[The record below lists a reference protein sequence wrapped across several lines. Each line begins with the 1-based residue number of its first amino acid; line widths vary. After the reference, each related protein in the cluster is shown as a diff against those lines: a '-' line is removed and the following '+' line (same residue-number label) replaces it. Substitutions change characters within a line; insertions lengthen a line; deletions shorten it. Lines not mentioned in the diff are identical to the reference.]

1 MSNNKSN
8 VYNTKLFKRLLTYV
22 RSYNRIFI
30 TSIFSVIGLSVFGAL
45 RPVILEKI
53 VDENLTQY
61 SYDFFAQYILIMI
74 LLLVLEVFSNYSFI
88 YNAGLLGQSVVKD
101 IRVKLFN
108 HIQNFKMKYYDK
120 SSVGILITRTVTD
133 MERIADI
140 FGQGLFMI
148 LSDILKMLIV
158 AIVMISM
165 NRELSLIVFISL
177 PFILLATKIFQK
189 YMKSA
194 FDEVRNEVAN
204 LNSFVQE
211 RVTGINVLQLF
222 AREKVESEKFK
233 QINERHKKAW
243 LKTVWYNS
251 IFFPVAEIF
260 SSLTLGLVV
269 WYGGMN
275 TVLENTASLGEL
287 TAFIMMIP
295 MLFRPLY
302 QIANKFNTLLMGM
315 VAAERVFKIL
325 DTESS
330 INDDG
335 KKTATKIKGK
345 IRYENINFSY
355 NETEKVIENFNLE
368 IKAGTTNAIVGATG
382 SGKSTIIKLL
392 NRFYNL
398 NNGAIYIDDIN
409 IEEYKVSSLRK
420 NIGFVSQDVHLFSDT
435 ILNNITLKN
444 TDIPF
449 LRVKNAAKEIE
460 IDEFISSLPEGYNYN
475 VRERGAGISTGQRQ
489 LISFL
494 RAYLKDPQILVLDEA
509 TSSIDTDSELLI
521 QNAIEKIT
529 KNRTS
534 IIIAHRLS
542 TIMKADNI
550 IVMDK
555 GKIVEQGTHSGLITN
570 KDGFYKKLYDAQ
582 LKKEGSLIID

>member
-1 MSNNKSN
+1 MNNQNK
-8 VYNTKLFKRLLTYV
+8 VYNLRLFKRLLAYIK
-22 RSYNRIFI
+22 SYRNIF
-30 TSIFSVIGLSVFGAL
+30 IFSVLSVFGLSIFGAL
-45 RPVILEKI
+45 RPLILEKI
-53 VDENLTQY
+53 VDDNLTANNY
-61 SYDFFAQYILIMI
+61 EFFVEYVVIM
-74 LLLVLEVFSNYSFI
+74 LFLLVFEVISNYSFI

-101 IRVKLFN
+101 IRIQLFK
-108 HIQNFKMKYYDK
+108 HIQDFKMKYYDQ

-148 LSDILKMLIV
+148 LSDILKMFIV
-158 AIVMISM
+158 AIVMIYM
-165 NRELSLIVFISL
+165 NWELSLIVFISL
-177 PFILLATKIFQK
+177 PFILFATKIFQK
-189 YMKSA
+189 YMKLA

-211 RVTGINVLQLF
+211 RVTGMNILQLF
-222 AREKVESEKFK
+222 AREKIEYNKFK
-233 QINERHKKAW
+233 EINERRKKAW

-275 TVLENTASLGEL
+275 TVLDNTASIGEL

-295 MLFRPLY
+295 MLFRPLN

-330 INDDG
+330 IKNIGSKSADFV
-335 KKTATKIKGK
+335 KGK
-345 IRYENINFSY
+345 IKYKNVNFSY
-355 NETEKVIENFNLE
+355 KSGENVIQNFDLE
-368 IKAGTTNAIVGATG
+368 INPGSNNAIVGATG

-392 NRFYNL
+392 NRFYEL
-398 NNGAIYIDDIN
+398 KEGSILIDDVK
-409 IEEYKVSSLRK
+409 IEEYSISSLRR

-444 TDIPF
+444 SNISF
-449 LRVKNAAKEIE
+449 LKVKEAAKEIE
-460 IDEFISSLPEGYNYN
+460 LDDFISSLPEGYNYN
-475 VRERGAGISTGQRQ
+475 VKERGISLSTGQRQ

-494 RAYLKDPQILVLDEA
+494 RAYIKNPQILVLDEA
-509 TSSIDTDSELLI
+509 TSSIDTDSEILI
-521 QNAIEKIT
+521 QKAIEKIT

-542 TIMKADNI
+542 TIKKADNI

-555 GKIVEQGTHSGLITN
+555 GKIVEQGKHNELLKN
-570 KDGFYKKLYDAQ
+570 KNGSYKKLYEAQ
-582 LKKEGSLIID
+582 LKKEKNPEMF

>member
-1 MSNNKSN
+1 MTNKTK
-8 VYNTKLFKRLLTYV
+8 VYNIELFKRLLEYV
-22 RSYNRIFI
+22 KSYNNIFI
-30 TSIFSVIGLSVFGAL
+30 VSVFSVVGLSVFGAL
-45 RPVILEKI
+45 RPVVLKKI
-53 VDENLTQY
+53 VDENLTQS
-61 SYDFFAQYILIMI
+61 SYDFFLEYILLMA
-74 LLLVLEVFSNYSFI
+74 LLLVMEVLSNYSFI
-88 YNAGLLGQSVVKD
+88 YNAGFLGQSVVKD

-108 HIQNFKMKYYDK
+108 HIQKFKMKYYDK
-120 SSVGILITRTVTD
+120 SSVGILITRAVTD

-158 AIVMISM
+158 ALVMVTM
-165 NRELSLIVFISL
+165 NWELSIIVFISL
-177 PFILLATKIFQK
+177 PFILLATKVFQK
-189 YMKSA
+189 YMKLA

-211 RVTGINVLQLF
+211 RVTGINILQLF
-222 AREKVESEKFK
+222 AREKVEYEKFK
-233 QINERHKKAW
+233 LINERHKKAW

-275 TVLENTASLGEL
+275 TVLDNTASLGEL

-295 MLFRPLY
+295 MLFRPLN

-325 DTESS
+325 DTES
-330 INDDG
+330 
-335 KKTATKIKGK
+335 KIKDNGLKIADNIMGK
-345 IRYENINFSY
+345 IKYENVHFSY
-355 NETEKVIENFNLE
+355 NSSEKVIEDFNLE

-392 NRFYNL
+392 NRFYEINE
-398 NNGAIYIDDIN
+398 GEIYIDDIN
-409 IEEYKVSSLRK
+409 IKNYKISSLRK
-420 NIGFVSQDVHLFSDT
+420 NIGFVSQDVHLFSDS

-444 TDIPF
+444 SKIPF
-449 LRVKNAAKEIE
+449 LRVKNAAKEIQ
-460 IDEFISSLPEGYNYN
+460 IDDFISSLPEGYNYN
-475 VRERGAGISTGQRQ
+475 VRERGVGISTGQRQ

-494 RAYLKDPQILVLDEA
+494 RAFIKNPQILVLDEA

-529 KNRTS
+529 KDRTS

-555 GKIVEQGTHSGLITN
+555 GKIVEIGKHSDLIIDKN
-570 KDGFYKKLYDAQ
+570 GYYKKLYDAQ
-582 LKKEGSLIID
+582 LKKERSALVN

>member
-1 MSNNKSN
+1 MNKNSKI
-8 VYNTKLFKRLLTYV
+8 YNIGLFKRLLTYV
-22 RSYNRIFI
+22 KSYRNIFVF
-30 TSIFSVIGLSVFGAL
+30 SIFSVFGLSIFSAI
-45 RPVILEKI
+45 RPVVLEKI
-53 VDENLTQY
+53 VDENITKY
-61 SYDFFAQYILIMI
+61 SSEYFIEYILIML
-74 LLLVLEVFSNYSFI
+74 LLLVMEVVCNYLFI
-88 YNAGLLGQSVVKD
+88 FNAGTLGQFVVRD
-101 IRVKLFN
+101 IRVTLFN
-108 HIQNFKMKYYDK
+108 HIQGFKMKYYDK

-140 FGQGLFMI
+140 FGQGLFLI
-148 LSDILKMLIV
+148 VSDILKMLLV
-158 AIVMISM
+158 SIVMISM
-165 NRELSLIVFISL
+165 NWELSLIVFISL

-194 FDEVRNEVAN
+194 FDQVRNEVAN

-211 RVTGINVLQLF
+211 RVTGINILQLF
-222 AREKVESEKFK
+222 AREEIEFKKFK
-233 QINERHKKAW
+233 KINHRHKNAW

-275 TVLENTASLGEL
+275 TVLDNSASLGEL

-295 MLFRPLY
+295 MLFRPLN

-325 DTESS
+325 DTESK
-330 INDDG
+330 INDNG
-335 KKTATKIKGK
+335 LKKADNIKGE
-345 IRYENINFSY
+345 IIYENVSFSY
-355 NETEKVIENFNLE
+355 IKEDKLIENFNLK
-368 IKAGTTNAIVGATG
+368 IKSGSTNAIVGATG

-392 NRFYNL
+392 NRFYNIDK
-398 NNGAIYIDDIN
+398 GKIYIDDIN
-409 IEEYKVSSLRK
+409 ISEYSISSLRK
-420 NIGFVSQDVHLFSDT
+420 NIGFVSQDVHLFTDS

-444 TDIPF
+444 NDIPF
-449 LRVKNAAKEIE
+449 IRVKNAAKKIK
-460 IDEFISSLPEGYNYN
+460 IDSFISSLPGGYNYN
-475 VRERGAGISTGQRQ
+475 VKERGVSLSTGQRQ

-494 RAYLKDPQILVLDEA
+494 RVYIKNPQILVLDEA
-509 TSSIDTDSELLI
+509 TSSVDTDSELLI
-521 QNAIEKIT
+521 QNAIEQIT

-550 IVMDK
+550 VVMDK
-555 GKIVEQGTHSGLITN
+555 GKIVESGKHSELIIKKN
-570 KDGFYKKLYDAQ
+570 GYYKKLYNSQ
-582 LKKEGSLIID
+582 LNKETNLVIG

>member
-1 MSNNKSN
+1 MSSKTK
-8 VYNTKLFKRLLTYV
+8 VYNFKLFKRLLNYIK
-22 RSYNRIFI
+22 SYRQIFVI
-30 TSIFSVIGLSVFGAL
+30 SIISVFGLSVFGAL
-45 RPVILEKI
+45 RPVVLEKI
-53 VDENLTQY
+53 VDENLT
-61 SYDFFAQYILIMI
+61 SSNYDFFLEYIILMI
-74 LLLVLEVFSNYSFI
+74 ILLVLEVISNYSFI
-88 YNAGLLGQSVVKD
+88 FNAGLLGQSVVKD
-101 IRVKLFN
+101 IRVKLFD
-108 HIQNFKMKYYDK
+108 HIQDFKMKYYDK

-148 LSDILKMLIV
+148 ISDVLKMLIV
-158 AIVMISM
+158 AIVMIYM
-165 NRELSLIVFISL
+165 NWELSLIVFLSL

-189 YMKSA
+189 YMKLA

-211 RVTGINVLQLF
+211 RVTGMNVLQLF
-222 AREKVESEKFK
+222 AREKIELEKFK
-233 QINERHKKAW
+233 KINERHKKAW

-275 TVLENTASLGEL
+275 TVLDNTASIGQL

-295 MLFRPLY
+295 MLFRPLN

-315 VAAERVFKIL
+315 VAAERVFNIL
-325 DTESS
+325 DTDSLIQDRGTKNADTIE
-330 INDDG
+330 G
-335 KKTATKIKGK
+335 KIK
-345 IRYENINFSY
+345 YENVNFSY
-355 NETEKVIENFNLE
+355 NKREKIIEDLTLE
-368 IKAGTTNAIVGATG
+368 INPGSKNAIVGATG

-392 NRFYNL
+392 NRFYEL
-398 NNGAIYIDDIN
+398 DSGSIYIDNIN
-409 IEEYKVSSLRK
+409 IRDYSISSLRR
-420 NIGFVSQDVHLFSDT
+420 NIAFVSQDVHLFSDT
-435 ILNNITLKN
+435 ILNNITLQN
-444 TDIPF
+444 NNISF
-449 LRVKNAAKEIE
+449 LRVKDAAKDIK
-460 IDEFISSLPEGYNYN
+460 IDDFISSLPNGYNYD
-475 VRERGAGISTGQRQ
+475 VKERGVGLSTGQRQ

-494 RAYLKDPQILVLDEA
+494 RAYIKNPQILVLDEA

-550 IVMDK
+550 IVMDR
-555 GKIVEQGTHSGLITN
+555 GKIVETGTHEDLLKNINGR
-570 KDGFYKKLYDAQ
+570 YQKLYKAQ
-582 LKKEGSLIID
+582 LRKENNYILD

>member
-1 MSNNKSN
+1 MSNKTN
-8 VYNTKLFKRLLTYV
+8 VYNIELFKRLLTYV
-22 RSYNRIFI
+22 RFYNKIFI
-30 TSIFSVIGLSVFGAL
+30 ISIFSVFGLSVFGAL

-61 SYDFFAQYILIMI
+61 NYDFFPQYILIMV
-74 LLLVLEVFSNYSFI
+74 LLLILEVFCNYSFI

-158 AIVMISM
+158 SIVMINM
-165 NRELSLIVFISL
+165 NWELSLIVFISL

-222 AREKVESEKFK
+222 AREKVEYEKFK
-233 QINERHKKAW
+233 KINERHKKAW

-330 INDDG
+330 INDIGVKIADS
-335 KKTATKIKGK
+335 IKGE
-345 IRYENINFSY
+345 IRYKNVYFSY
-355 NETEKVIENFNLE
+355 NKSEKVIENFNLE
-368 IKAGTTNAIVGATG
+368 IQAGTTNAIVGATG

-398 NNGAIYIDDIN
+398 DKGKIYIDDIN
-409 IEEYKVSSLRK
+409 IEEYKISSLRK

-444 TDIPF
+444 MDIPF
-449 LRVKNAAKEIE
+449 LRVKNAAKEIQ
-460 IDEFISSLPEGYNYN
+460 IDGFISGLPEGYNYN

-494 RAYLKDPQILVLDEA
+494 RAYIKDPQILILDEA

-555 GKIVEQGTHSGLITN
+555 GKIVEQGTHSSLIVN

-582 LKKEGSLIID
+582 LKKEGSLITT

>member
-1 MSNNKSN
+1 MSSKTK
-8 VYNTKLFKRLLTYV
+8 VYNFKLFKRLLKYIK
-22 RSYNRIFI
+22 SYRYIFVI
-30 TSIFSVIGLSVFGAL
+30 SIISVFGLSIFGAL
-45 RPVILEKI
+45 RPVVLEKI
-53 VDENLTQY
+53 VDENLTA
-61 SYDFFAQYILIMI
+61 SNYDFFLEYII
-74 LLLVLEVFSNYSFI
+74 LMVALLVLEVASNYSFI
-88 YNAGLLGQSVVKD
+88 FNAGLLGQSVVKD
-101 IRVKLFN
+101 IRVKLFD
-108 HIQNFKMKYYDK
+108 HIQDFKMKYYDK

-148 LSDILKMLIV
+148 ISDILKMLIV
-158 AIVMISM
+158 AIVMIYM
-165 NRELSLIVFISL
+165 NWELSLIVFLSL

-189 YMKSA
+189 YMKLA

-211 RVTGINVLQLF
+211 RVTGMNVLQLF
-222 AREKVESEKFK
+222 AREKIELEKFK

-275 TVLENTASLGEL
+275 TILDNTASIGEL

-295 MLFRPLY
+295 MLFRPLN

-315 VAAERVFKIL
+315 VAAERVFNIL
-325 DTESS
+325 DTDSLIQDRGS
-330 INDDG
+330 KNADTIDG
-335 KKTATKIKGK
+335 KIK
-345 IRYENINFSY
+345 YENVNFSY
-355 NETEKVIENFNLE
+355 NEGEKIIENLNLE
-368 IKAGTTNAIVGATG
+368 INPGSKNAIVGATG

-392 NRFYNL
+392 NRFYEL
-398 NNGAIYIDDIN
+398 DSGSIYIDNIN
-409 IEEYKVSSLRK
+409 IKDYSISSLRR
-420 NIGFVSQDVHLFSDT
+420 NIAFVSQDVHLFSDT
-435 ILNNITLKN
+435 ILNNITLQN
-444 TDIPF
+444 NNISF
-449 LRVKNAAKEIE
+449 LRVKDAAKEIE
-460 IDEFISSLPEGYNYN
+460 IDDFISSLPNGYNYN
-475 VRERGAGISTGQRQ
+475 VKERGVGLSTGQRQ

-494 RAYLKDPQILVLDEA
+494 RAYIKNPQILVLDEA

-521 QNAIEKIT
+521 QKAIEKIT
-529 KNRTS
+529 ENRTS

-550 IVMDK
+550 IVMDG
-555 GKIVEQGTHSGLITN
+555 GKIVETGTHDDLLKNINGH
-570 KDGFYKKLYDAQ
+570 YQKLYQAQ
-582 LKKEGSLIID
+582 LKKENKYILN

>member
-1 MSNNKSN
+1 MSSKTK
-8 VYNTKLFKRLLTYV
+8 VYNFKLFKRLLKYIK
-22 RSYNRIFI
+22 SYRYIFVI
-30 TSIFSVIGLSVFGAL
+30 SIISVFGLSVFGAL
-45 RPVILEKI
+45 RPVVLEKI
-53 VDENLTQY
+53 VDENLTA
-61 SYDFFAQYILIMI
+61 SNYDFFLEYII
-74 LLLVLEVFSNYSFI
+74 LMVALLVLEVASNYSFI
-88 YNAGLLGQSVVKD
+88 FNAGLLGQSVVKD
-101 IRVKLFN
+101 IRVKLFD
-108 HIQNFKMKYYDK
+108 HIQDFKMKYYDK

-148 LSDILKMLIV
+148 ISDILKMLIV
-158 AIVMISM
+158 AIVMIYM
-165 NRELSLIVFISL
+165 NWELSLIVFLSL

-189 YMKSA
+189 YMKLA

-211 RVTGINVLQLF
+211 RVTGMNVLQLF
-222 AREKVESEKFK
+222 AREKIELEKFK

-275 TVLENTASLGEL
+275 TILDNTASIGEL

-295 MLFRPLY
+295 MLFRPLN

-315 VAAERVFKIL
+315 VAAERVFNIL
-325 DTESS
+325 DTDSLIQDRGS
-330 INDDG
+330 KNADIIDG
-335 KKTATKIKGK
+335 KIK
-345 IRYENINFSY
+345 YENVNFSY
-355 NETEKVIENFNLE
+355 NEGEKIIQDLNLE
-368 IKAGTTNAIVGATG
+368 INPGSKNAIVGATG

-392 NRFYNL
+392 NRFYEL
-398 NNGAIYIDDIN
+398 DSGSIYIDNIN
-409 IEEYKVSSLRK
+409 IKDYSISSLRR
-420 NIGFVSQDVHLFSDT
+420 NIAFVSQDVHLFSDT
-435 ILNNITLKN
+435 ILNNITLQN
-444 TDIPF
+444 NNISF
-449 LRVKNAAKEIE
+449 LRVKDAAKEIE
-460 IDEFISSLPEGYNYN
+460 IDDFISSLPNGYNYN
-475 VRERGAGISTGQRQ
+475 VKERGVGLSTGQRQ

-494 RAYLKDPQILVLDEA
+494 RAYIKNPQILVLDEA

-521 QNAIEKIT
+521 QKAIEKIT
-529 KNRTS
+529 ENRTS

-550 IVMDK
+550 IVMDG
-555 GKIVEQGTHSGLITN
+555 GKIVEAGTHRDLLKNINGH
-570 KDGFYKKLYDAQ
+570 YQKLYQAQ
-582 LKKEGSLIID
+582 LKKENKYILN

>member
-1 MSNNKSN
+1 MSSKTK
-8 VYNTKLFKRLLTYV
+8 VYNFKLFKRLLNYIK
-22 RSYNRIFI
+22 SYRYIFVI
-30 TSIFSVIGLSVFGAL
+30 SIISVFGLSVIGAL
-45 RPVILEKI
+45 RPVVLEKI
-53 VDENLTQY
+53 VDENLT
-61 SYDFFAQYILIMI
+61 SSNYDFFLEYIILMI
-74 LLLVLEVFSNYSFI
+74 ILLVLEVISNYSFI
-88 YNAGLLGQSVVKD
+88 FNAGLLGQSVVKD
-101 IRVKLFN
+101 IRVKLFD
-108 HIQNFKMKYYDK
+108 HIQDFKMKYYDK

-148 LSDILKMLIV
+148 ISDVLKMLIV
-158 AIVMISM
+158 AIVMIYM
-165 NRELSLIVFISL
+165 NWELSLIVFLSL

-189 YMKSA
+189 YMKLA

-211 RVTGINVLQLF
+211 RVTGMNVLQLF
-222 AREKVESEKFK
+222 AREKIELEKFK
-233 QINERHKKAW
+233 KINERHKKAW

-275 TVLENTASLGEL
+275 TVLDNTASIGQL

-295 MLFRPLY
+295 MLFRPLN

-315 VAAERVFKIL
+315 VAAERVFNIL
-325 DTESS
+325 DTDSLIQDRGTKNADTIE
-330 INDDG
+330 G
-335 KKTATKIKGK
+335 KIK
-345 IRYENINFSY
+345 YENVNFSY
-355 NETEKVIENFNLE
+355 NKREKIIEDLTLE
-368 IKAGTTNAIVGATG
+368 INPGSKNAIVGATG

-392 NRFYNL
+392 NRFYEL
-398 NNGAIYIDDIN
+398 DSGSIYIDNIN
-409 IEEYKVSSLRK
+409 IKDYSISSLRR
-420 NIGFVSQDVHLFSDT
+420 NIAFVSQDVHLFSDT
-435 ILNNITLKN
+435 ILNNITLQN
-444 TDIPF
+444 NNISF
-449 LRVKNAAKEIE
+449 LRVKDAAKDIK
-460 IDEFISSLPEGYNYN
+460 IDDFISSLPNGYNYD
-475 VRERGAGISTGQRQ
+475 VKERGVGLSTGQRQ

-494 RAYLKDPQILVLDEA
+494 RAYIKNPQILVLDEA

-550 IVMDK
+550 IVMDR
-555 GKIVEQGTHSGLITN
+555 GKIVETGTHEDLLKNINGR
-570 KDGFYKKLYDAQ
+570 YQKLYKAQ
-582 LKKEGSLIID
+582 LRKENNYILD

>member
-1 MSNNKSN
+1 MSSKTK
-8 VYNTKLFKRLLTYV
+8 VYNFKLFKRLLNYIK
-22 RSYNRIFI
+22 SYRYIFVI
-30 TSIFSVIGLSVFGAL
+30 SIISVFGLSVFGAL
-45 RPVILEKI
+45 RPVVLEKI
-53 VDENLTQY
+53 VDENLT
-61 SYDFFAQYILIMI
+61 SSNYDFFLEYIILMI
-74 LLLVLEVFSNYSFI
+74 TLLVLEVVSNYSFI
-88 YNAGLLGQSVVKD
+88 FNAGLLGQSVVKD
-101 IRVKLFN
+101 IRVKLFD
-108 HIQNFKMKYYDK
+108 HIQDFKMKYYDK

-148 LSDILKMLIV
+148 ISDILKMLIV
-158 AIVMISM
+158 AIVMIYM
-165 NRELSLIVFISL
+165 NWELSLIVFFSL

-189 YMKSA
+189 YMKLA

-211 RVTGINVLQLF
+211 RVTGMNVLQLF
-222 AREKVESEKFK
+222 AREKIELEKFK
-233 QINERHKKAW
+233 KINERHKKAW

-275 TVLENTASLGEL
+275 TVLDNTASIGQL

-295 MLFRPLY
+295 MLFRPLN

-315 VAAERVFKIL
+315 VAAERVFNIL
-325 DTESS
+325 DTDSLIQDRGTKNADTIE
-330 INDDG
+330 G
-335 KKTATKIKGK
+335 KIK
-345 IRYENINFSY
+345 YENVNFSY
-355 NETEKVIENFNLE
+355 NKREKIIEDLTLE
-368 IKAGTTNAIVGATG
+368 INPGSKNAIVGATG

-392 NRFYNL
+392 NRFYEL
-398 NNGAIYIDDIN
+398 DSGSIYIDNIN
-409 IEEYKVSSLRK
+409 IRDYSISSLRR
-420 NIGFVSQDVHLFSDT
+420 NIAFVSQDVHLFSDT
-435 ILNNITLKN
+435 ILNNITLQDN
-444 TDIPF
+444 NISF
-449 LRVKNAAKEIE
+449 LRVKDAAKDIK
-460 IDEFISSLPEGYNYN
+460 IDDFISSLPNGYNYN
-475 VRERGAGISTGQRQ
+475 VKERGVGLSTGQRQ

-494 RAYLKDPQILVLDEA
+494 RAYIKNPQILVLDEA

-550 IVMDK
+550 IVMDR
-555 GKIVEQGTHSGLITN
+555 GKIVETGTHEDLLKNINGR
-570 KDGFYKKLYDAQ
+570 YQKLYKAQ
-582 LKKEGSLIID
+582 LRKENKYILD

>member
-1 MSNNKSN
+1 MSSKTK
-8 VYNTKLFKRLLTYV
+8 VYNFKLFKRLLKYIK
-22 RSYNRIFI
+22 SYRYIFVI
-30 TSIFSVIGLSVFGAL
+30 SIISVFGLSVFGAL
-45 RPVILEKI
+45 RPVVLEKI
-53 VDENLTQY
+53 VDENLTA
-61 SYDFFAQYILIMI
+61 SNYDFFLEYII
-74 LLLVLEVFSNYSFI
+74 LMVALLVLEVASNYSFI
-88 YNAGLLGQSVVKD
+88 FNAGLLGQSVVKD
-101 IRVKLFN
+101 IRVKLFD
-108 HIQNFKMKYYDK
+108 HIQDFKMKYYDK

-148 LSDILKMLIV
+148 ISDILKMLIV
-158 AIVMISM
+158 AIVMIYM
-165 NRELSLIVFISL
+165 NWELSLIVFLSL

-189 YMKSA
+189 YMKLA

-211 RVTGINVLQLF
+211 RVTGMNVLQLF
-222 AREKVESEKFK
+222 AREKIELEKFK

-275 TVLENTASLGEL
+275 TILDNTASIGEL

-295 MLFRPLY
+295 MLFRPLN

-315 VAAERVFKIL
+315 VAAERVFNIL
-325 DTESS
+325 DTDSLIQDRGS
-330 INDDG
+330 KNADIIDG
-335 KKTATKIKGK
+335 KIK
-345 IRYENINFSY
+345 YENVNFSY
-355 NETEKVIENFNLE
+355 NEGEKIIEDLNLE
-368 IKAGTTNAIVGATG
+368 INSGSKNAIVGATG

-392 NRFYNL
+392 NRFYEL
-398 NNGAIYIDDIN
+398 DSGSIYIDNIN
-409 IEEYKVSSLRK
+409 IKDYSISSLRR
-420 NIGFVSQDVHLFSDT
+420 NIAFVSQDVHLFSDT
-435 ILNNITLKN
+435 ILNNITLQN
-444 TDIPF
+444 NNISF
-449 LRVKNAAKEIE
+449 LRVKDAAKEIE
-460 IDEFISSLPEGYNYN
+460 IDDFISSLPNGYNYN
-475 VRERGAGISTGQRQ
+475 VKERGVGLSTGQRQ

-494 RAYLKDPQILVLDEA
+494 RAYIKNPQILVLDEA

-521 QNAIEKIT
+521 QKAIEKIT
-529 KNRTS
+529 ENRTS

-550 IVMDK
+550 IVMDG
-555 GKIVEQGTHSGLITN
+555 GKIVEAGTHHDLLKNINGH
-570 KDGFYKKLYDAQ
+570 YQKLYQAQ
-582 LKKEGSLIID
+582 LKKENKYILN

>member
-1 MSNNKSN
+1 MSSKTN
-8 VYNTKLFKRLLTYV
+8 VYNFKLFKRLLNYIK
-22 RSYNRIFI
+22 SYRYIFI
-30 TSIFSVIGLSVFGAL
+30 ISIISVFGLSIFGAL

-53 VDENLTQY
+53 VDENLTA
-61 SYDFFAQYILIMI
+61 SNYDFFLEYIIIMVT
-74 LLLVLEVFSNYSFI
+74 LLVLEVASNYSFI
-88 YNAGLLGQSVVKD
+88 FNAGLLGQSVVKD
-101 IRVKLFN
+101 IRVKLFD
-108 HIQNFKMKYYDK
+108 HIQDFKMKYYDK

-148 LSDILKMLIV
+148 ISDILKMLIV
-158 AIVMISM
+158 AIVMIYM
-165 NRELSLIVFISL
+165 NWELSLIVFISL

-189 YMKSA
+189 YMKLA

-211 RVTGINVLQLF
+211 RVTGMNVLQLF
-222 AREKVESEKFK
+222 AREKIELEKFK

-275 TVLENTASLGEL
+275 TILDNTASIGEL

-295 MLFRPLY
+295 MLFRPLN

-315 VAAERVFKIL
+315 VAAERVFNIL
-325 DTESS
+325 DTDSLILDRGS
-330 INDDG
+330 KNADRING
-335 KKTATKIKGK
+335 KIK
-345 IRYENINFSY
+345 YENVNFSY
-355 NETEKVIENFNLE
+355 NQGEKIIEDLNVE
-368 IKAGTTNAIVGATG
+368 INPGSKNAIVGATG

-392 NRFYNL
+392 NRFYEL
-398 NNGAIYIDDIN
+398 DSGSIYIDNIN
-409 IEEYKVSSLRK
+409 IKDYSISSLRR
-420 NIGFVSQDVHLFSDT
+420 NIAFVSQDVHLFSDT
-435 ILNNITLKN
+435 ILNNITLQN
-444 TDIPF
+444 NNISF
-449 LRVKNAAKEIE
+449 LRVKDAAKDIE
-460 IDEFISSLPEGYNYN
+460 IDDFISSLPNGYNYN
-475 VRERGAGISTGQRQ
+475 VKERGVGLSTGQRQ

-494 RAYLKDPQILVLDEA
+494 RAYIKNPQILVLDEA

-521 QNAIEKIT
+521 QKAIEKIT
-529 KNRTS
+529 ENRTS

-550 IVMDK
+550 IVMDS
-555 GKIVEQGTHSGLITN
+555 GKIVETGTHDDLLKNINGH
-570 KDGFYKKLYDAQ
+570 YQKLYQAQ
-582 LKKEGSLIID
+582 LKKENKYILT

>member
-1 MSNNKSN
+1 MSNKTK
-8 VYNTKLFKRLLTYV
+8 VYNFRLFKRLLNYIK
-22 RSYNRIFI
+22 SYRYIFI
-30 TSIFSVIGLSVFGAL
+30 ISIISVFGLSIFGAL
-45 RPVILEKI
+45 RPVVLEKI
-53 VDENLTQY
+53 VDENLTD
-61 SYDFFAQYILIMI
+61 SNYDFFLEYII
-74 LLLVLEVFSNYSFI
+74 LMVVLLVLEVVSNYSFI
-88 YNAGLLGQSVVKD
+88 FNAGLLGQSVVKD
-101 IRVKLFN
+101 IRVKLFD
-108 HIQNFKMKYYDK
+108 HIQDFKMKYYDK

-148 LSDILKMLIV
+148 ISDILKMLIV
-158 AIVMISM
+158 GIVMICM
-165 NRELSLIVFISL
+165 NWELSLIVFLSL

-189 YMKSA
+189 YMKLA

-211 RVTGINVLQLF
+211 RVTGMNVLQLF
-222 AREKVESEKFK
+222 AREKIELEKFK

-275 TVLENTASLGEL
+275 TILDNTASIGEL

-295 MLFRPLY
+295 MLFRPLN

-315 VAAERVFKIL
+315 VAAERVFNIL
-325 DTESS
+325 DTDSL
-330 INDDG
+330 IQDRG
-335 KKTATKIKGK
+335 TKNADTIKGK
-345 IRYENINFSY
+345 IKYENVNFSY
-355 NETEKVIENFNLE
+355 DEGEKIIEDLNLD
-368 IKAGTTNAIVGATG
+368 INSGSKNAIVGATG

-392 NRFYNL
+392 NRFYEL
-398 NNGAIYIDDIN
+398 DSGSIYIDNIN
-409 IEEYKVSSLRK
+409 IKDYSISSLRK
-420 NIGFVSQDVHLFSDT
+420 NIAFVSQDVHLFSDT
-435 ILNNITLKN
+435 ILNNITLQN
-444 TDIPF
+444 NNISF
-449 LRVKNAAKEIE
+449 LRVKDAAKEIE
-460 IDEFISSLPEGYNYN
+460 IDDFISSLPNGYNYN
-475 VRERGAGISTGQRQ
+475 VKERGSGLSTGQRQ
-489 LISFL
+489 LISFI
-494 RAYLKDPQILVLDEA
+494 RAYIKNPQILVLDEA

-521 QNAIEKIT
+521 QKAIEKIT

-550 IVMDK
+550 IVMDG
-555 GKIVEQGTHSGLITN
+555 GKIVETGTHDNLLKNINGH
-570 KDGFYKKLYDAQ
+570 YQKLYRAQ
-582 LKKEGSLIID
+582 LKKENKYIQS

>member
-1 MSNNKSN
+1 MSSKTK
-8 VYNTKLFKRLLTYV
+8 VYNFKLFKRLLNYIK
-22 RSYNRIFI
+22 SYRYIFVI
-30 TSIFSVIGLSVFGAL
+30 SIISVFGLSIFGAL
-45 RPVILEKI
+45 RPVVLEKI
-53 VDENLTQY
+53 VDENLTA
-61 SYDFFAQYILIMI
+61 SNYDFFLEYIIIMVT
-74 LLLVLEVFSNYSFI
+74 LLVLEVASNYSFI
-88 YNAGLLGQSVVKD
+88 FNAGLLGQSVVKD
-101 IRVKLFN
+101 IRVKLFD
-108 HIQNFKMKYYDK
+108 HIQDFKMKYYDK

-148 LSDILKMLIV
+148 ISDILKMLIV
-158 AIVMISM
+158 AIVMIYM
-165 NRELSLIVFISL
+165 NWELSLIVFISL

-189 YMKSA
+189 YMKVA

-211 RVTGINVLQLF
+211 RVTGMNVLQLF
-222 AREKVESEKFK
+222 AREKIELEKFK

-275 TVLENTASLGEL
+275 TILDNTASIGEL

-295 MLFRPLY
+295 MLFRPLN

-315 VAAERVFKIL
+315 VAAERVFNIL
-325 DTESS
+325 DTDSLILDRGS
-330 INDDG
+330 KNADTING
-335 KKTATKIKGK
+335 KIK
-345 IRYENINFSY
+345 YENVNFSY
-355 NETEKVIENFNLE
+355 NQGEKIIEDLNVE
-368 IKAGTTNAIVGATG
+368 INPGSKNAIVGATG

-392 NRFYNL
+392 NRFYEL
-398 NNGAIYIDDIN
+398 DSGSIYIDNIN
-409 IEEYKVSSLRK
+409 IKDYSISSLRR
-420 NIGFVSQDVHLFSDT
+420 NIAFVSQDVHLFSDT
-435 ILNNITLKN
+435 ILNNITLQN
-444 TDIPF
+444 NNISF
-449 LRVKNAAKEIE
+449 LRVKDAAKDIE
-460 IDEFISSLPEGYNYN
+460 IDDFISSLPNGYNYN
-475 VRERGAGISTGQRQ
+475 VKERGVGLSTGQRQ

-494 RAYLKDPQILVLDEA
+494 RAYIKNPQILVLDEA

-521 QNAIEKIT
+521 QKAIEKIT
-529 KNRTS
+529 ENRTS

-550 IVMDK
+550 IVMDS
-555 GKIVEQGTHSGLITN
+555 GKIVETGTHNDLLKNINGH
-570 KDGFYKKLYDAQ
+570 YQKLYQAQ
-582 LKKEGSLIID
+582 LKKENKFILN

>member
-1 MSNNKSN
+1 MSNKSN
-8 VYNTKLFKRLLTYV
+8 VYNIELFKRLLTYV
-22 RSYNRIFI
+22 RFYNKIFI
-30 TSIFSVIGLSVFGAL
+30 ISIFSVFGLSVFGAL
-45 RPVILEKI
+45 RPVVLEKI

-61 SYDFFAQYILIMI
+61 NYDFFFQYILIMV
-74 LLLVLEVFSNYSFI
+74 LLLILEVFSNYSFI

-158 AIVMISM
+158 AFVMINM
-165 NRELSLIVFISL
+165 NWELSLIVFISL

-222 AREKVESEKFK
+222 ARENVEYEKFK
-233 QINERHKKAW
+233 KINERHKKAW

-325 DTESS
+325 DTKSS
-330 INDDG
+330 IDDIG
-335 KKTATKIKGK
+335 VKIADNIKGK
-345 IRYENINFSY
+345 IRYKNVYFSY
-355 NETEKVIENFNLE
+355 NKSEKVIQNFNLE
-368 IKAGTTNAIVGATG
+368 ILAGTTNAIVGATG

-398 NNGAIYIDDIN
+398 DKGNIYIDDIN
-409 IEEYKVSSLRK
+409 IEEYKISSLRK

-449 LRVKNAAKEIE
+449 LRVKNAAKEIK
-460 IDEFISSLPEGYNYN
+460 IDRFISGLPEGYNYN

-494 RAYLKDPQILVLDEA
+494 RAYIKDPQILILDEA

-555 GKIVEQGTHSGLITN
+555 GKIVEQGTHSSLIGN
-570 KDGFYKKLYDAQ
+570 KDGSYKKLYDAQ
-582 LKKEGSLIID
+582 LKKEGILITD

>member
-1 MSNNKSN
+1 MSSKTK
-8 VYNTKLFKRLLTYV
+8 VYNFKLFKRLLNYIK
-22 RSYNRIFI
+22 SYRYIFVI
-30 TSIFSVIGLSVFGAL
+30 SIISVFGLSVFGAL
-45 RPVILEKI
+45 RPVVLEKI
-53 VDENLTQY
+53 VDENLT
-61 SYDFFAQYILIMI
+61 SSNYDFFLEYIILMI
-74 LLLVLEVFSNYSFI
+74 TLLVLEVLSNYSFI
-88 YNAGLLGQSVVKD
+88 FNAGLLGQSVVKD
-101 IRVKLFN
+101 IRVKLFD
-108 HIQNFKMKYYDK
+108 HIQDFKMKYYDK

-148 LSDILKMLIV
+148 ISDILKMLIV
-158 AIVMISM
+158 AIVMIYM
-165 NRELSLIVFISL
+165 NWELSLIVFFSL

-189 YMKSA
+189 YMKLA

-211 RVTGINVLQLF
+211 RVTGMNVLQLF
-222 AREKVESEKFK
+222 AREKIELEKFK
-233 QINERHKKAW
+233 KINERHKKAW

-275 TVLENTASLGEL
+275 TVLDNTASIGQL

-295 MLFRPLY
+295 MLFRPLN

-315 VAAERVFKIL
+315 VAAERVFNIL
-325 DTESS
+325 DTDSL
-330 INDDG
+330 IQDRGTKNADTIQG
-335 KKTATKIKGK
+335 KIK
-345 IRYENINFSY
+345 YENVNFSY
-355 NETEKVIENFNLE
+355 NKREKIIEDLSLE
-368 IKAGTTNAIVGATG
+368 INPGSKNAIVGATG

-392 NRFYNL
+392 NRFYEL
-398 NNGAIYIDDIN
+398 DSGSIYIDNIN
-409 IEEYKVSSLRK
+409 ISDYSISSLRR
-420 NIGFVSQDVHLFSDT
+420 NIAFVSQDVHLFSDT
-435 ILNNITLKN
+435 ILNNITLQN
-444 TDIPF
+444 NNISF
-449 LRVKNAAKEIE
+449 LRVKDAAKDIK
-460 IDEFISSLPEGYNYN
+460 IDDFISSLPNGYNYN
-475 VRERGAGISTGQRQ
+475 VKERGVGLSTGQRQ

-494 RAYLKDPQILVLDEA
+494 RAYIKNPQILVLDEA

-550 IVMDK
+550 IVMDR
-555 GKIVEQGTHSGLITN
+555 GKIVETGTHEDLLKNINGR
-570 KDGFYKKLYDAQ
+570 YQKLYKAQ
-582 LKKEGSLIID
+582 LRKENNYILD

>member
-1 MSNNKSN
+1 MSSKTK
-8 VYNTKLFKRLLTYV
+8 VYNFKLFKRLLKFI
-22 RSYNRIFI
+22 RSYRYIFVI
-30 TSIFSVIGLSVFGAL
+30 SIISVFGLSIFGAL

-53 VDENLTQY
+53 VDENLTA
-61 SYDFFAQYILIMI
+61 SNYDFFLEYIVLMVA
-74 LLLVLEVFSNYSFI
+74 LLVLEVASNYSFI
-88 YNAGLLGQSVVKD
+88 FNAGLLGQSVVKD
-101 IRVKLFN
+101 IRVKLFD
-108 HIQNFKMKYYDK
+108 HIQDFKMKYYDK

-148 LSDILKMLIV
+148 ISDILKMLIV
-158 AIVMISM
+158 AIVMIYM
-165 NRELSLIVFISL
+165 NWELSVIVFLSL

-189 YMKSA
+189 YMKLA

-211 RVTGINVLQLF
+211 RVTGMNVLQLF
-222 AREKVESEKFK
+222 AREKIELEKFK

-275 TVLENTASLGEL
+275 TILDNTASIGEL

-295 MLFRPLY
+295 MLFRPLN

-315 VAAERVFKIL
+315 VAAERVFNIL
-325 DTESS
+325 DTDSLIQDRGS
-330 INDDG
+330 KNADIIDG
-335 KKTATKIKGK
+335 KIK
-345 IRYENINFSY
+345 YENVNFSY
-355 NETEKVIENFNLE
+355 NEGEKIIQDLNLE
-368 IKAGTTNAIVGATG
+368 INPGSKNAIVGATG

-392 NRFYNL
+392 NRFYEL
-398 NNGAIYIDDIN
+398 DSGSIYIDNIN
-409 IEEYKVSSLRK
+409 IKDYSISSLRR
-420 NIGFVSQDVHLFSDT
+420 NIAFVSQDVHLFSDT
-435 ILNNITLKN
+435 ILNNITLQN
-444 TDIPF
+444 NNISF
-449 LRVKNAAKEIE
+449 LRVKDAAKEIE
-460 IDEFISSLPEGYNYN
+460 IDDFISSLPNGYNYN
-475 VRERGAGISTGQRQ
+475 VKERGVGLSTGQRQ

-494 RAYLKDPQILVLDEA
+494 RAYIKNPQILVLDEA

-521 QNAIEKIT
+521 QKAIEKIT
-529 KNRTS
+529 ENRTS

-550 IVMDK
+550 IVMDG
-555 GKIVEQGTHSGLITN
+555 GKIVEAGTHDDLLKNINGH
-570 KDGFYKKLYDAQ
+570 YQKLYQAQ
-582 LKKEGSLIID
+582 LKKENKYILN

>member
-1 MSNNKSN
+1 MKSKTN
-8 VYNTKLFKRLLTYV
+8 VYNFKLFKRLLAYV
-22 RSYNRIFI
+22 KSYSSVFVF
-30 TSIFSVIGLSVFGAL
+30 SIISVFGLSIFGAL

-53 VDENLTQY
+53 VDENLTASNY
-61 SYDFFAQYILIMI
+61 EFFTEYIIIMI
-74 LLLVLEVFSNYSFI
+74 SLLVFEVISNYSFI
-88 YNAGLLGQSVVKD
+88 FNAGLLGQSVVKD
-101 IRVKLFN
+101 IRVQLFN
-108 HIQNFKMKYYDK
+108 HIQHFKMKYYDQ

-158 AIVMISM
+158 AFVMIYM
-165 NRELSLIVFISL
+165 NWELSLIVFISL

-189 YMKSA
+189 FMKLA

-211 RVTGINVLQLF
+211 RVTGMSVLQLF
-222 AREKVESEKFK
+222 AREKVEYNKFK
-233 QINERHKKAW
+233 IINERHKKAW

-275 TVLENTASLGEL
+275 TILDNTASIGQL

-295 MLFRPLY
+295 MLFRPLN

-330 INDDG
+330 IEDLGSKSADN
-335 KKTATKIKGK
+335 IKGK
-345 IRYENINFSY
+345 IRYENVNFSY
-355 NETEKVIENFNLE
+355 KKGEQVIDDFDIE
-368 IKAGTTNAIVGATG
+368 IKSGSTNAIVGATG

-392 NRFYNL
+392 NRFYDL
-398 NNGAIYIDDIN
+398 DDGFIYIDDIK
-409 IEEYKVSSLRK
+409 IEDYSISSLRR
-420 NIGFVSQDVHLFSDT
+420 NIGFVSQDVHLFSDS

-444 TDIPF
+444 TNVSF
-449 LRVKNAAKEIE
+449 LRVKEAAKEIE
-460 IDEFISSLPEGYNYN
+460 LDDFISSLPDGYNYN
-475 VRERGAGISTGQRQ
+475 VRERGVSLSTGQRQ

-494 RAYLKDPQILVLDEA
+494 RAYIKNPQILVLDEA

-521 QNAIEKIT
+521 QKAIDKIT

-550 IVMDK
+550 ILMDK
-555 GKIVEQGTHSGLITN
+555 GKIVEVGKHDELLKN
-570 KDGFYKKLYDAQ
+570 KKGFYNKLYEAQ
-582 LKKEGSLIID
+582 LKKEIIEFA

>member
-1 MSNNKSN
+1 MSSKTK
-8 VYNTKLFKRLLTYV
+8 VYNFKLFKRLLNYIK
-22 RSYNRIFI
+22 SYRHIFVI
-30 TSIFSVIGLSVFGAL
+30 SIISVFGLSVFGAL
-45 RPVILEKI
+45 RPVVLEKI
-53 VDENLTQY
+53 VDENLT
-61 SYDFFAQYILIMI
+61 SSNYDFFLEYIILMI
-74 LLLVLEVFSNYSFI
+74 TLLVLEVVSNYSFI
-88 YNAGLLGQSVVKD
+88 FNAGLLGQSVVKD
-101 IRVKLFN
+101 IRVKLFD
-108 HIQNFKMKYYDK
+108 HIQDFKMKYYDK

-148 LSDILKMLIV
+148 ISDILKMLIV
-158 AIVMISM
+158 AIVMIYM
-165 NRELSLIVFISL
+165 NWELSLIVFFSL

-189 YMKSA
+189 YMKLA

-211 RVTGINVLQLF
+211 RVTGMNVLQLF
-222 AREKVESEKFK
+222 AREKIELEKFK
-233 QINERHKKAW
+233 KINERHKKAW

-275 TVLENTASLGEL
+275 TVLDNTASIGQL

-295 MLFRPLY
+295 MLFRPLN

-315 VAAERVFKIL
+315 VAAERVFNIL
-325 DTESS
+325 DTDSLIQDRGTKNADTIE
-330 INDDG
+330 G
-335 KKTATKIKGK
+335 KIK
-345 IRYENINFSY
+345 YENVNFSY
-355 NETEKVIENFNLE
+355 NKREKIIEDLSLE
-368 IKAGTTNAIVGATG
+368 INPGSKNAIVGATG

-392 NRFYNL
+392 NRFYEL
-398 NNGAIYIDDIN
+398 DSGSIYIDNIN
-409 IEEYKVSSLRK
+409 IRDYSISSLRR
-420 NIGFVSQDVHLFSDT
+420 NIAFVTQDVHLFSDT
-435 ILNNITLKN
+435 ILNNITLEN
-444 TDIPF
+444 SNISF
-449 LRVKNAAKEIE
+449 LRVKDAAKDIK
-460 IDEFISSLPEGYNYN
+460 IDDFISSLPNGYNYN
-475 VRERGAGISTGQRQ
+475 VKERGVGLSTGQRQ

-494 RAYLKDPQILVLDEA
+494 RAYIKNPQILVLDEA

-550 IVMDK
+550 IVMDR
-555 GKIVEQGTHSGLITN
+555 GKIVETGTHEDLLKNINGR
-570 KDGFYKKLYDAQ
+570 YQKLYKAQ
-582 LKKEGSLIID
+582 LRKENNYILD

>member
-1 MSNNKSN
+1 MTNKTK
-8 VYNTKLFKRLLTYV
+8 VYNIELFKRLLEYV
-22 RSYNRIFI
+22 KSYNNIFI
-30 TSIFSVIGLSVFGAL
+30 VSVFSVVGLSVFGAL
-45 RPVILEKI
+45 RPVVLKKI
-53 VDENLTQY
+53 VDENLTQS
-61 SYDFFAQYILIMI
+61 SYDFFLEYILLMA
-74 LLLVLEVFSNYSFI
+74 LLLVMEVLSNYSFI
-88 YNAGLLGQSVVKD
+88 YNAGFLGQSVVKD

-108 HIQNFKMKYYDK
+108 HIQKFKMKYYDK
-120 SSVGILITRTVTD
+120 SSVGILITRAVTD

-158 AIVMISM
+158 AIVMITM
-165 NRELSLIVFISL
+165 NWELSIIVFISL
-177 PFILLATKIFQK
+177 PFILLATKVFQK
-189 YMKSA
+189 YMKLA

-211 RVTGINVLQLF
+211 RVTGINILQLF
-222 AREKVESEKFK
+222 AREKVEYEKFK
-233 QINERHKKAW
+233 LINERHKKAW

-275 TVLENTASLGEL
+275 TVLDNTASLGEL

-295 MLFRPLY
+295 MLFRPLN

-325 DTESS
+325 DTESK
-330 INDDG
+330 IKDNG
-335 KKTATKIKGK
+335 LKTADNIMGKIK
-345 IRYENINFSY
+345 YENVHFSY
-355 NETEKVIENFNLE
+355 NSSEKVIEDFNLE

-392 NRFYNL
+392 NRFYEINE
-398 NNGAIYIDDIN
+398 GEIYIDDIN
-409 IEEYKVSSLRK
+409 IKNYKISSLRK
-420 NIGFVSQDVHLFSDT
+420 NIGFVSQDVHLFSDS

-444 TDIPF
+444 SKIPF
-449 LRVKNAAKEIE
+449 LRVKNAAKEIQ
-460 IDEFISSLPEGYNYN
+460 IDDFISSLPEGYNYN
-475 VRERGAGISTGQRQ
+475 VRERGVGISTGQRQ

-494 RAYLKDPQILVLDEA
+494 RAFIKNPQILVLDEA

-529 KNRTS
+529 KDRTS

-555 GKIVEQGTHSGLITN
+555 GKIVECGKHSDLIIDKN
-570 KDGFYKKLYDAQ
+570 GYYKKLFDAQ
-582 LKKEGSLIID
+582 LKKERSTLVN

>member
-1 MSNNKSN
+1 MSSKTK
-8 VYNTKLFKRLLTYV
+8 VYNFKLFKRLLKYIK
-22 RSYNRIFI
+22 SYRYIFVI
-30 TSIFSVIGLSVFGAL
+30 SIISVFGLSIFGAL
-45 RPVILEKI
+45 RPVVLEKI
-53 VDENLTQY
+53 VDENLTA
-61 SYDFFAQYILIMI
+61 SNYDFFLEYIVLMVA
-74 LLLVLEVFSNYSFI
+74 LLVLEVASNYSFI
-88 YNAGLLGQSVVKD
+88 FNAGLLGQSVVKD
-101 IRVKLFN
+101 IRVKLFD
-108 HIQNFKMKYYDK
+108 HIQDFKMKYYDK

-148 LSDILKMLIV
+148 ISDILKMLIV
-158 AIVMISM
+158 AIVMIYM
-165 NRELSLIVFISL
+165 NWELSLIVFLSL

-189 YMKSA
+189 YMKLA

-211 RVTGINVLQLF
+211 RVTGMNVLQLF
-222 AREKVESEKFK
+222 AREKIELEKFK

-275 TVLENTASLGEL
+275 TILDNTASIGEL

-295 MLFRPLY
+295 MLFRPLN

-315 VAAERVFKIL
+315 VAAERVFNIL
-325 DTESS
+325 DTDSLIQDRGS
-330 INDDG
+330 KNADIIDG
-335 KKTATKIKGK
+335 KIK
-345 IRYENINFSY
+345 YENVNFSY
-355 NETEKVIENFNLE
+355 NEGEKIIQDLNLE
-368 IKAGTTNAIVGATG
+368 INPGSKNAIVGATG

-392 NRFYNL
+392 NRFYEL
-398 NNGAIYIDDIN
+398 DSGSIYIDNIN
-409 IEEYKVSSLRK
+409 IKDYSISSLRR
-420 NIGFVSQDVHLFSDT
+420 NIAFVSQDVHLFSDT
-435 ILNNITLKN
+435 ILNNITLQN
-444 TDIPF
+444 NNISF
-449 LRVKNAAKEIE
+449 LRVKDAAKEIE
-460 IDEFISSLPEGYNYN
+460 IDDFISSLPNGYNYN
-475 VRERGAGISTGQRQ
+475 VKERGVGLSTGQRQ

-494 RAYLKDPQILVLDEA
+494 RAYIKNPQILVLDEA

-521 QNAIEKIT
+521 QKAIEKIT
-529 KNRTS
+529 ENRTS

-550 IVMDK
+550 IVMDG
-555 GKIVEQGTHSGLITN
+555 GKIVEAGTHDDLLKNINGH
-570 KDGFYKKLYDAQ
+570 YQKLYQAQ
-582 LKKEGSLIID
+582 LKKENKYILN

>member
-1 MSNNKSN
+1 MSSKTK
-8 VYNTKLFKRLLTYV
+8 VYNFKLFKRLLKFIK
-22 RSYNRIFI
+22 SYRYIFVI
-30 TSIFSVIGLSVFGAL
+30 SIISVFGLSIFGAL
-45 RPVILEKI
+45 RPVVLEKI
-53 VDENLTQY
+53 VDENLTA
-61 SYDFFAQYILIMI
+61 SNYDFFLEYIVLMVA
-74 LLLVLEVFSNYSFI
+74 LLVLEVASNYSFI
-88 YNAGLLGQSVVKD
+88 FNAGLLGQSVVKD
-101 IRVKLFN
+101 IRVKLFD
-108 HIQNFKMKYYDK
+108 HIQDFKMKYYDK

-148 LSDILKMLIV
+148 ISDILKMLIV
-158 AIVMISM
+158 AIVMIYM
-165 NRELSLIVFISL
+165 NWELSFIVFLSL

-189 YMKSA
+189 YMKLA

-211 RVTGINVLQLF
+211 RVTGMNVLQLF
-222 AREKVESEKFK
+222 AREKIELEKFK

-275 TVLENTASLGEL
+275 TILDNTASIGEL

-295 MLFRPLY
+295 MLFRPLN

-315 VAAERVFKIL
+315 VAAERVFNIL
-325 DTESS
+325 DTDSLIQDRGS
-330 INDDG
+330 KNADIIDG
-335 KKTATKIKGK
+335 KIK
-345 IRYENINFSY
+345 YENVNFSY
-355 NETEKVIENFNLE
+355 NEGEKIIQDLNLE
-368 IKAGTTNAIVGATG
+368 INPGSKNAIVGATG

-392 NRFYNL
+392 NRFYEL
-398 NNGAIYIDDIN
+398 DSGSIYIDNIN
-409 IEEYKVSSLRK
+409 IKDYSISSLRR
-420 NIGFVSQDVHLFSDT
+420 NIAFVSQDVHLFSDT
-435 ILNNITLKN
+435 ILNNITLQN
-444 TDIPF
+444 NNISF
-449 LRVKNAAKEIE
+449 LRVKDAAKEIE
-460 IDEFISSLPEGYNYN
+460 IDDFISSLPNGYNYN
-475 VRERGAGISTGQRQ
+475 VKERGVGLSTGQRQ

-494 RAYLKDPQILVLDEA
+494 RAYIKNPQILVLDEA

-521 QNAIEKIT
+521 QKAIEKIT
-529 KNRTS
+529 ENRTS

-550 IVMDK
+550 IVMDG
-555 GKIVEQGTHSGLITN
+555 GKIVEAGTHPDLLKNINGH
-570 KDGFYKKLYDAQ
+570 YQKLYQAQ
-582 LKKEGSLIID
+582 LKKEKKYILN